1 MRNPWLKKNPFMS
14 LWLSGANR
22 MMGTARGQLSA
33 GVKREVIEA
42 GAGVTATAA
51 QQVTEFWTN
60 TTTKSPVAVKSRLFV
75 HPLDEQFRLLAAPLL
90 QRLNGR
96 LMLQSSLRDE
106 VVVG

>member
-1 MRNPWLKKNPFMS
+1 MPAKAS
-14 LWLSGANR
+14 VAVGA
-22 MMGTARGQLSA
+22 
-33 GVKREVIEA
+33 
-42 GAGVTATAA
+42 
-51 QQVTEFWTN
+51 
-60 TTTKSPVAVKSRLFV
+60 PVAASIEGSRYLFPGLLARLEAVSTQGWIVSVETDYFGATLGVKSRLFV